1 MSQSKKQAVVL
12 VHGIGEQRPMETV
25 REFVKSVWVKDTK
38 LDNTRF
44 WNKPS
49 EVSGS
54 FEHRRLTTDYAEIK
68 NNPDKQ
74 TTSRVDFFEYYW
86 AHHTVGTTLEHL
98 RGWVFSMLRRK
109 PSDYPSALKPMIY
122 LLWTLIFGILLVLI
136 SIGFFEPAE
145 KAGDSS
151 TWHQIYEYYISP
163 VLLVALSI
171 GVAKIVSYLGD
182 VARYITAT
190 PSNIKVRKEIRDG
203 GVKLLESIAQT
214 GKYDRIVLVGHSL
227 GSIIA
232 YDVLTQYWARKNK
245 FKNAAGEPLPLSE
258 AALKLV
264 HSMENMD
271 HQPDV
276 TEYRKLQLQLFEQLK
291 LDMELHGESSG
302 NAQWLISDL
311 VTLGSPLTYAD
322 FLLFDKKM
330 DFVDRKLDREYPTS
344 PPVKENE
351 HYYYQTNED
360 KFLHHGAVF
369 SLVRWTNIYSKPFN
383 IFFGDL
389 ISGPV
394 SRAFSNP
401 QISKD
406 LVSEKQPDS
415 PILDIDVEA
424 AYPKRYPRLFTHTN
438 YWRWHDNFDR
448 EGAPDHIIKLRESL
462 GLVEW

>member
-1 MSQSKKQAVVL
+1 MATTKKQAVVL

-25 REFVKSVWVKDTK
+25 REFVKSVWVKDSNIE
-38 LDNTRF
+38 NTRF

-54 FEHRRLTTDYAEIK
+54 FEHRRLTTDYATIK
-68 NNPDKQ
+68 NNAEKK
-74 TTSRVDFFEYYW
+74 TTSRVDFYEYYW

-122 LLWTLIFGILLVLI
+122 LLWGLIFTILLILI
-136 SIGFFEPAE
+136 SIGFFEPTE
-145 KAGDSS
+145 KGQGGASLHG
-151 TWHQIYEYYISP
+151 IYESYISP
-163 VLLVALSI
+163 ILLFVLSI
-171 GVAKIVSYLGD
+171 AVAKIVSYLGD

-245 FKNAAGEPLPLSE
+245 FKNAAGESLPLSE
-258 AALKLV
+258 NALKLI
-264 HSMENMD
+264 HAMEEMD
-271 HQPDV
+271 HQPKV
-276 TEYRKLQLQLFEQLK
+276 EEYRKLQYQLFEQLK
-291 LDMELHGESSG
+291 LDSEAHGEASG
-302 NAQWLISDL
+302 MSQWLVSDL

-322 FLLFDKKM
+322 FLLFDNKM

-351 HYYYQTNED
+351 HYYYQTTD
-360 KFLHHGAVF
+360 AKFLHHGAVF

-383 IFFGDL
+383 IFCGDL

-406 LVSEKQPDS
+406 LVSEEQPAS

-424 AYPKRYPRLFTHTN
+424 AYPKRNPRLFTHTN

-448 EGAPDHIIKLRESL
+448 DGAPDHILKLRESL
-462 GLVEW
+462 GLVDW

>member
-1 MSQSKKQAVVL
+1 MSTTKKQAVVL

-25 REFVKSVWVKDTK
+25 REFVKSVWVKDTN
-38 LDNTRF
+38 LENTRF

-54 FEHRRLTTDYAEIK
+54 FEHRRLTTDYATIK
-68 NNPDKQ
+68 NNPDKG
-74 TTSRVDFFEYYW
+74 TASRVDFFEYYW

-98 RGWVFSMLRRK
+98 RGWVFSVLSRK

-122 LLWTLIFGILLVLI
+122 LLWALIITIGVILI
-136 SIGFFEPAE
+136 TINFFEPADAE
-145 KAGDSS
+145 QGGTSLHK
-151 TWHQIYEYYISP
+151 IYENYISP
-163 VLLVALSI
+163 VLLFILGIA
-171 GVAKIVSYLGD
+171 VAKIVSYLGD

-203 GVKLLESIAQT
+203 GVKLLESIAKT

-245 FKNAAGEPLPLSE
+245 FKNAAGESLPLSGD
-258 AALKLV
+258 ALELI
-264 HSMENMD
+264 HAMEDID
-271 HQPDV
+271 HLPRGE
-276 TEYRKLQLQLFEQLK
+276 EYRKLQRQLFKQLK
-291 LDMELHGESSG
+291 LDTEAHSENGETS
-302 NAQWLISDL
+302 QWLVSDL
-311 VTLGSPLTYAD
+311 VTIGSPLTYAD
-322 FLLFDKKM
+322 FLLFENKM

-351 HYYYQTNED
+351 HYYYQTADN

-383 IFFGDL
+383 IFYGDL

-394 SRAFSNP
+394 SRAFANP

-406 LVSEKQPDS
+406 LVSEEQPDS

-448 EGAPDHIIKLRESL
+448 EGAPDHILKLRESL

>member
-1 MSQSKKQAVVL
+1 MATTKKQAVVL

-25 REFVKSVWVKDTK
+25 REFVKSVWVKDTN

-54 FEHRRLTTDYAEIK
+54 FEHRRLTTDYATIK
-68 NNPDKQ
+68 NSSSKE
-74 TTSRVDFFEYYW
+74 TTSRVDFYEYYW

-122 LLWTLIFGILLVLI
+122 LLWGLIFTILAILI
-136 SIGFFEPAE
+136 SINFFEPT
-145 KAGDSS
+145 DSGKGGVS
-151 TWHQIYEYYISP
+151 LHKIYELYISP
-163 VLLVALSI
+163 VLLVLLSI
-171 GVAKIVSYLGD
+171 AVAKIVSYLGD

-232 YDVLTQYWARKNK
+232 YDVLIQYWARKNK
-245 FKNAAGEPLPLSE
+245 FKNAAGESLPLSE
-258 AALKLV
+258 DALKLI
-264 HSMENMD
+264 HAMESMD
-271 HQPDV
+271 HLPNVD
-276 TEYRKLQLQLFEQLK
+276 EYRKLQLKLFEQLK
-291 LDMELHGESSG
+291 RDGEAHGENSG
-302 NAQWLISDL
+302 MSQWLVSDL

-322 FLLFDKKM
+322 FLLFDNKM

-351 HYYYQTNED
+351 HYYYQTGDD

-394 SRAFSNP
+394 SRAFANP

-406 LVSEKQPDS
+406 LVSEEQPDS

-424 AYPKRYPRLFTHTN
+424 AYPNRYPRLFTHTN
-438 YWRWHDNFDR
+438 YWRWHDSFDR
-448 EGAPDHIIKLRESL
+448 EGAPEHILKLRESL
-462 GLVEW
+462 GLVQW